1 MQPLKKS
8 DNILCA
14 FEVLTVDNLNQ
25 LPSDLVNL
33 FETSVQILVNFYG
46 TEQVDEFQGQEPKVD
61 GIIDKE
67 EVMKDLPDF
76 LLDSKDAFQC
86 HNKKTNQAAAD
97 SKEKLTKKKKTAD
110 KIKKM
115 VETLIDKNSFTNP
128 IWYCIMVNKHE
139 AKVFYPNIIMSLL
152 ELCVIIPSS
161 TAEVERGFTVMK
173 LLCTRLRASML
184 PSTLDILMQI
194 CLCGDSL
201 TFEKVV
207 DIYRNSVVDEN
218 TVGVKPKDA
227 KFLSEKY

>member
-1 MQPLKKS
+1 
-8 DNILCA
+8 
-14 FEVLTVDNLNQ
+14 
-25 LPSDLVNL
+25 
-33 FETSVQILVNFYG
+33 
-46 TEQVDEFQGQEPKVD
+46 
-61 GIIDKE
+61 
-67 EVMKDLPDF
+67 
-76 LLDSKDAFQC
+76 
-86 HNKKTNQAAAD
+86 
-97 SKEKLTKKKKTAD
+97 
-110 KIKKM
+110 M

-139 AKVFYPNIIMSLL
+139 AKVFHPNIMSLL

-161 TAEVERGFTVMK
+161 TAEVERGFSVMK

-194 CLCGDSL
+194 CLCRDSL

-207 DIYRNSVVDEN
+207 DIYRNSAVDEN

>member
-1 MQPLKKS
+1 MK
-8 DNILCA
+8 I
-14 FEVLTVDNLNQ
+14 
-25 LPSDLVNL
+25 
-33 FETSVQILVNFYG
+33 
-46 TEQVDEFQGQEPKVD
+46 DE
-61 GIIDKE
+61 
-67 EVMKDLPDF
+67 
-76 LLDSKDAFQC
+76 
-86 HNKKTNQAAAD
+86 NY
-97 SKEKLTKKKKTAD
+97 
-110 KIKKM
+110 
-115 VETLIDKNSFTNP
+115 FTNP
-128 IWYCIMVNKHE
+128 VWYCIMVNKHE
-139 AKVFYPNIIMSLL
+139 TKALYPNMMSLL

-161 TAEVERGFTVMK
+161 TAEVEHGFTVMK